1 MKEIQTLST
10 AVEGAV
16 SDVIKG
22 YQFVTE
28 KKQGW
33 KPEESAKSAQEIAN
47 HVSYWNLVFEK
58 AIRGV
63 ALPEAS
69 ESEWIESNREIKTK
83 EGSRATLEKTSQ
95 AFSKAVKGLSGEQ
108 LIKSISLP
116 WGSSSTLQAVLG
128 NYNHISY
135 HSGQLNYLQTLLGDT
150 ESH

>member
-16 SDVIKG
+16 SDVVKG
-22 YQFVTE
+22 YEFVTA
-28 KKQGW
+28 KKQSW

-47 HVSYWNLVFEK
+47 HVSYWNLVFER
-58 AIRGV
+58 AISGGS
-63 ALPEAS
+63 LPTAS
-69 ESEWIESNREIKTK
+69 ESEWIESNRDAKTK
-83 EGSRATLEKTSQ
+83 EGSKMLLEKTSQ
-95 AFSKAVKGLSGEQ
+95 AFTKAVKGLSSEQ
-108 LIKSISLP
+108 LSKSISLP